1 MRYCESCKSY
11 TLEEHCPSCG
21 RKTRGVGPARFS
33 PQDPYGEYRRKLKKE
48 EKYGKKKFEN
58 R

>member
-1 MRYCESCKSY
+1 
-11 TLEEHCPSCG
+11 
-21 RKTRGVGPARFS
+21 GPARFS